1 MVLKQAYR
9 IKSLYTHS
17 AKIRLD
23 AFFREF
29 RINDD
34 ENNVH
39 INSILCSIYEIISRD
54 NFWWLLISN
63 ISWIHVV
70 VFSHNTLVLLVRS
83 DTEK

>member
-1 MVLKQAYR
+1 MVLKQTYR
-9 IKSLYTHS
+9 VKSLYTHS

-63 ISWIHVV
+63 IS
-70 VFSHNTLVLLVRS
+70 
-83 DTEK
+83 